1 MEDEKNE
8 KTDRKGM
15 LLTEWGTGRGEET
28 HKGWGYERVM
38 SGDRI
43 KRKEGGGWKQR
54 KRKRSRKTD
63 RRKKNTNELWQEI
76 NRKEGDERKV
86 SEKYQEKNR

>member
-1 MEDEKNE
+1 MQTRMGMEDEKNE

-43 KRKEGGGWKQR
+43 KRKEGGG
-54 KRKRSRKTD
+54 
-63 RRKKNTNELWQEI
+63 
-76 NRKEGDERKV
+76 
-86 SEKYQEKNR
+86 